1 MTRAKEIESQVEE
14 ICKKLKSLQEKG
26 GFTEKEVSSLQKQLH
41 AIDEKWNDGA
51 IREDD
56 GSIAPGQAEISDL
69 LNEAHEMISD
79 LLDQLPDEAGE
90 N

>member
-1 MTRAKEIESQVEE
+1 MTRAKEIESQGFVEHPL
-14 ICKKLKSLQEKG
+14 CDV
-26 GFTEKEVSSLQKQLH
+26 VSSLQKQLH